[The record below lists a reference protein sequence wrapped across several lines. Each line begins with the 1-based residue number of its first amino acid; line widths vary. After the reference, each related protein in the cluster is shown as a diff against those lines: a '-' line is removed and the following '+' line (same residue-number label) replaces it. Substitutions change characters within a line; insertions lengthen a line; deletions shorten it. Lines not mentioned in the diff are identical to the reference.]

1 MVIFIVGKFASL
13 KMYDDVRDIF
23 PFCLL
28 QTVGLT
34 KAVFCG
40 LDSQWKGNW
49 YMSLTVCCPSVLY
62 YLLWRYSGLIIKIKF
77 NAMYNEFF

>member
-49 YMSLTVCCPSVLY
+49 YMSLLLFVVRQY
-62 YLLWRYSGLIIKIKF
+62 YITYCDDIQV
-77 NAMYNEFF
+77 